1 MYRLQSNKV
10 QKMVNIRP
18 ISKELALKA
27 EKELFEKPERIQEDV
42 DALRTWIAKTPHL
55 KARTDDQTLVNILRG
70 CKYSLEKAK
79 VKIDTFYTVR
89 SAFTEAFSDRY
100 PITERMLE
108 IMRLG

>member
-1 MYRLQSNKV
+1 
-10 QKMVNIRP
+10 MVNIRP

-42 DALRTWIAKTPHL
+42 DALRAWIEKTLYL
-55 KARTDDQTLVNILRG
+55 KARTDDQTLVNTLRA

-79 VKIDTFYTVR
+79 AKIDTYYTIR
-89 SAFTEAFSDRY
+89 TAFNEAFANRY
-100 PITERMLE
+100 PITERMIE